1 MKNCSLSSRIAV
13 WLGVLVLPW
22 LGGCSHMGNV
32 MESFS
37 SPEVGFVSLFD
48 GKDLN
53 QWKTVGNANWRLQDG
68 LLQAELGGGFLV
80 TRQSYQDFQLKAEFW
95 VDETANSGIFV
106 RCSDLKDINA
116 TNAYEVNIYD
126 QRPDPSYGTGAI
138 VNVAKVSPMP
148 KAGGRWNSYDI
159 TFQGSRMVVFL
170 NGVKTA
176 DAEDSR
182 LSEAGPI
189 ALQYDK
195 GVVKFRNIRIK
206 PLIKGE
212 TRI

>member
-1 MKNCSLSSRIAV
+1 MKNYSLSSRIAV

-22 LGGCSHMGNV
+22 LTACSTLSGV
-32 MESFS
+32 LPWS
-37 SPEVGFVSLFD
+37 SSSEPGFVTLFD
-48 GKDLN
+48 GSDLN
-53 QWKTVGNANWRLQDG
+53 QWKPVGNANWRLQDK
-68 LLQAELGGGFLV
+68 LLQAELGGGFLMS
-80 TRQSYQDFQLKAEFW
+80 RQSYQDFQLKAEFW
-95 VDETANSGIFV
+95 VDDAANSGIFV
-106 RCSDLKDINA
+106 RCTDLQNITA

-148 KAGGRWNSYDI
+148 KAGGHWNSYDI
-159 TFQGSRMVVFL
+159 TFKGSRMVVFL

-206 PLIKGE
+206 AL
-212 TRI
+212 